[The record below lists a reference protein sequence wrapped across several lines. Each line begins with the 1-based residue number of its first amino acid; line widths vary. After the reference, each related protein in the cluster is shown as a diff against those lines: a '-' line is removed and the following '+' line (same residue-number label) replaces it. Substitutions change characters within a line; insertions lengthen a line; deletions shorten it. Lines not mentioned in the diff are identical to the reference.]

1 MVFVRSL
8 LFVVPFLGLL
18 GNAAGQVEFQINQPT
33 ASMATDGVQG
43 SATAKAT
50 LSSCIGTVVNL
61 SFASPLQGQI
71 FDVAL
76 SSRALR
82 SVTGGAFVSGGNQI
96 VNVDFTDPSFQWMF
110 GGATVGSMTFPGNF
124 TCPCPTLPYAVSSA
138 LTNSGQML
146 IIDPTAADGSSLSQG
161 CEVVYGTIVNGPT
174 TDDSGVTVALSSL
187 GGCAPSSLSFYGV
200 AHSSFS
206 VISNGRL
213 VFGAVDIDFSPTV
226 AEAITDSPFFGAW
239 ADMNPATAGTIRII
253 SDNPGSVRVEY
264 RGVPYFANA
273 TAINNFDFIIETSG
287 IITINGVNG
296 IVTGTGQQ
304 FLGLSAG
311 TSGPATDPGATTFSV
326 SGPNLGPAGFGMIYS
341 FGTQG
346 SRAPG
351 VAVLTFIPNALGNYD
366 WIGS

>member
-43 SATAKAT
+43 SATVKAT

-71 FDVAL
+71 FGVAL

-82 SVTGGAFVSGGNQI
+82 SATGGAFVSGGNQI

-124 TCPCPTLPYAVSSA
+124 TCPCPTLPYAVRSA

-187 GGCAPSSLSFYGV
+187 GGCAPTSLGFYG
-200 AHSSFS
+200 AAYTSFA
-206 VISNGRL
+206 VISNARMM
-213 VFGAVDIDFSPTV
+213 FGAPDTDFSPTV
-226 AEAITDSPFFGAW
+226 AEALLDAPFCGAW
-239 ADMNPATAGTIRII
+239 TDLNPGTAGTIRVI
-253 SDNPGSVRVEY
+253 SDTTTSVRVEY
-264 RGVPYFANA
+264 RGVPYFN
-273 TAINNFDFIIETSG
+273 TTIPVNFDVIVETSG
-287 IITINGVNG
+287 TISINGVNG
-296 IVTGTGQQ
+296 LPAGGGQQ

-311 TSGPATDPGATTFSV
+311 SSGPATDPGVTMFNV
-326 SGPNLGPAGFGMIYS
+326 SGPNPGPAGLGMIYN
-341 FGTQG
+341 FGTAG
-346 SRAPG
+346 GLATG